1 LVGLRRIRVGL
12 LLVGG
17 GLIWEFVLLRCWL
30 RRGELVGI
38 QQPEPSGA
46 LQPVTSSAGT
56 PDAWTHVVDHLGVGL
71 LLVVLIV
78 ATLVALTRL
87 VSED

>member
-1 LVGLRRIRVGL
+1 VR
-12 LLVGG
+12 
-17 GLIWEFVLLRCWL
+17 
-30 RRGELVGI
+30 I
-38 QQPEPSGA
+38 QQPETSGA
-46 LQPVTSSAGT
+46 LQPVKSITGT